1 MKGIAMFRFLLFA
14 LLTAVY
20 AALLAWPAKFLW
32 NLVAPQLFH
41 LQQIDYW
48 QGFALVVLSR
58 ILFGMRLVGFLVWT
72 AVLAVGLGWV
82 AQWLWNLVGP
92 PLFHL
97 PSITWLQAGALVAL
111 LQVLFGGA
119 HHWKRAHGFG
129 IWRSGRW
136 KHGDAWEEHFQGH
149 ARMHKD
155 EWRAFRRHMRE
166 VGRKMH
172 DHGRR
177 WKEWADESAPCGNHR
192 NWKRFD
198 EFWREKGK
206 AQFEEWLRERG
217 SGAS

>member
-1 MKGIAMFRFLLFA
+1 MRDCESGDVVWHGDHCRGAPGFG
-14 LLTAVY
+14 TAR
-20 AALLAWPAKFLW
+20 
-32 NLVAPQLFH
+32 VA
-41 LQQIDYW
+41 
-48 QGFALVVLSR
+48 R
-58 ILFGMRLVGFLVWT
+58 
-72 AVLAVGLGWV
+72 
-82 AQWLWNLVGP
+82 
-92 PLFHL
+92 

-155 EWRAFRRHMRE
+155 EWMAFRRQMRE

-177 WKEWADESAPCGNHR
+177 WNGDRTAAGVGCGGRDH
-192 NWKRFD
+192 
-198 EFWREKGK
+198 G
-206 AQFEEWLRERG
+206 RG
-217 SGAS
+217 W